1 MYTID
6 RVEGDLVICEK
17 RDTGEMLEIPRC
29 QFPEDIRAGELFDLT
44 EKGVQ
49 IRQEDTEAARKRVQ
63 DKMKALWK

>member
-1 MYTID
+1 MSI
-6 RVEGDLVICEK
+6 
-17 RDTGEMLEIPRC
+17 
-29 QFPEDIRAGELFDLT
+29 PEDIRAGELFDLT

>member
-6 RVEGDLVICEK
+6 RVEGDLVICEN

-63 DKMKALWK
+63 AKMKALWK